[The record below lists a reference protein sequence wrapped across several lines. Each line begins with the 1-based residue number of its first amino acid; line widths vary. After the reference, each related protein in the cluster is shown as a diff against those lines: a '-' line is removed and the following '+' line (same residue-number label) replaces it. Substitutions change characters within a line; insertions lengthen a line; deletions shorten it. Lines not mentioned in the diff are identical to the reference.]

1 MRTPGSGF
9 GTIGICITSDIWCE
23 LSGEIMCI
31 LVENWFLVKKWTNSW
46 NFSYVSCVEVALPSP
61 HHQLAVREDLA
72 QLHQQ
77 TATVVGLQP
86 GTGQVTRS
94 GQCSGSGSTCFWAPD
109 PDPSIIKQKY

>member
-1 MRTPGSGF
+1 MRVLF
-9 GTIGICITSDIWCE
+9 RYLVRIDRE
-23 LSGEIMCI
+23 MLCI
-31 LVENWFLVKKWTNSW
+31 LVENWFHAQKRTNSW
-46 NFSYVSCVEVALPSP
+46 NFSYVSCVKVALPSP

-94 GQCSGSGSTCFWAPD
+94 GQCSGSESGSGSTGSTCFWA
-109 PDPSIIKQKY
+109 SWIRIH